1 MLRRAVNPR
10 SDAFVSAFVDAGR
23 WYKAEI
29 AIIMFGAVG
38 GLYMFERLLFDD
50 PAPMVNSWPSVVIG
64 FGLANVLRLAS
75 CLRWAV
81 PTWSTAL
88 FITSVYIDV
97 VWLMV
102 IRAVAV
108 NGGHDVLPII
118 VPVAFLASLLI
129 VHIRYMILVPAM
141 LTGFVMIAAVELTA
155 VPSSGPGMFDLM
167 TSGAIIVVPLIS
179 ARFHERQ
186 TRLTWERERRLD
198 ELSTTDALTGLA
210 NRRAFDS
217 RIADALAQDSPVA
230 LAVLDV
236 DEFKVLN
243 DTLGHAAGD
252 DTLRAIGQFLTD
264 SITDERVLAAR
275 LSGEEFAVVW
285 SGSDRSAAI
294 DDAERLRRGIGAL
307 GLPSGRVGV
316 GVTVSA
322 GVVWL
327 APSSP
332 DDPDRDVDTVLQA
345 ADQALYGAKRA
356 GRDRLV
362 ISEAPTNGSVSRRQD
377 PIDHKRSRALWPSA
391 IEKSLGEHDG
401 SFLADFDAS
410 GHRARRVIMAGVFVI
425 DLVVLAAAGRALPMP
440 DDSLTVSRWFIA
452 AGLIPL
458 AVIAVVWSTA
468 PSLRPRS
475 GAIQVCCVIAI
486 VALQTTLRVFP
497 MPAVDD
503 LLTVLMPISVILSLG
518 VVQIR
523 FRWMLPTMVGLFSL
537 VTIAEVVAFGINGER
552 ILTLLAAS
560 SMVAVV
566 IQAAYRLQAVAYRN
580 WQRSHELRIA
590 ARVDA
595 LTGLPNR
602 RQFTEN
608 LELLLRELPDA
619 SVAAVM
625 LDVDY
630 LKQYNDAYGHPA
642 GDRCLQRIA
651 TAVAAVNP
659 SETATLYRFGGEE
672 FAALITT
679 GTITDA
685 EATAQA
691 MVDAVAAEGIESADP
706 DRPVTVSAGLAVACQ
721 DDDLSALMARADAAL
736 YNAKRT
742 GRNRLVLDLT
752 GLSETSGRC
761 V

>member
-10 SDAFVSAFVDAGR
+10 SDEFMSAYVDAGR

-38 GLYMFERLLFDD
+38 GLYVFERLLFED
-50 PAPMVNSWPSVVIG
+50 PAPMVNSWPSVMIG
-64 FGLANVLRLAS
+64 FGLANALRLAS
-75 CLRWAV
+75 CFRWAV

-108 NGGHDVLPII
+108 NDGRDVLPII

-129 VHIRYMILVPAM
+129 VHIRYVILVPAM
-141 LTGFVMIAAVELTA
+141 LAGFAMIAGIELIA
-155 VPSSGPGMFDLM
+155 VPSSGPGLFDLM

-179 ARFHERQ
+179 ARFHEQQ

-198 ELSTTDALTGLA
+198 ELSMTDALTGLA
-210 NRRAFDS
+210 NRRAFDA
-217 RIADALAQDSPVA
+217 RIAAALAEDSPVA

-236 DEFKVLN
+236 DDFKVLN
-243 DTLGHAAGD
+243 DALGHAAGD
-252 DTLRAIGQFLTD
+252 DTLRTIGRFLTG
-264 SITDERVLAAR
+264 SITDERVFAAR

-285 SGSDRSAAI
+285 SGSGRSGVI
-294 DDAERLRRGIGAL
+294 EDAERLRSGIGAL
-307 GLPSGRVGV
+307 ELPSGRADA
-316 GVTVSA
+316 GVTMSA
-322 GVVWL
+322 GVVWF
-327 APSSP
+327 APPTSDEP
-332 DDPDRDVDTVLQA
+332 GRDADVALRA
-345 ADQALYGAKRA
+345 ADKALYEAKRA

-362 ISEAPTNGSVSRRQD
+362 TAESPTRGPVSRRRD
-377 PIDHKRSRALWPSA
+377 AVDDRRFRELRPSS
-391 IEKSLGEHDG
+391 IETSLGEHDAA
-401 SFLADFDAS
+401 FLADFDAS
-410 GHRARRVIMAGVFVI
+410 GHRARRVIMAGALVI
-425 DLVVLAAAGRALPMP
+425 DLVVLAAAGHALPMP

-458 AVIAVVWSTA
+458 ALIAVGWATVPA
-468 PSLRPRS
+468 LRPRS
-475 GAIQVCCVIAI
+475 GAVHVCCVIAF
-486 VALQTTLRVFP
+486 VALQTTVRVLP
-497 MPAVDD
+497 MPGMDD
-503 LLTVLMPISVILSLG
+503 LITVLMPISVILSLG

-523 FRWMLPTMVGLFSL
+523 FRWMLPAMAGLSSL
-537 VTIAEVVAFGINGER
+537 VAIAEVVTFGINGER

-566 IQAAYRLQAVAYRN
+566 IQAAYRLQSVAYRN
-580 WQRSHELRIA
+580 WRRSHELRVA

-595 LTGLPNR
+595 VTGLPNR
-602 RQFTEN
+602 RQFTEDV
-608 LELLLRELPDA
+608 ETLLREFPDA
-619 SVAAVM
+619 LVAAVM
-625 LDVDY
+625 LDVDH

-651 TAVAAVNP
+651 ATVGTANGP
-659 SETATLYRFGGEE
+659 ETATLYRLGGEE

-685 EATAQA
+685 EAAAQM
-691 MVDAVAAEGIESADP
+691 MVDVVDAAGIESADP
-706 DRPVTVSAGLAVACQ
+706 GRPVTVSAGLAVVCQ
-721 DDDLSALMARADAAL
+721 DDDLNAVMARADAAL

-742 GRNRLVLDLT
+742 GRNRLVVDRS
-752 GLSETSGRC
+752 GLSETSDQC